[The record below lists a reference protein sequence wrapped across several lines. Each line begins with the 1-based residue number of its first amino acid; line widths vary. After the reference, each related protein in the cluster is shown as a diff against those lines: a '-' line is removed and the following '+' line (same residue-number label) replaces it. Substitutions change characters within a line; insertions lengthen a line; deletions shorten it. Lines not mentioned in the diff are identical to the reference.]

1 MKSSKWLIMCSFYH
15 RRRVRNARRVRYPF
29 KATRTV
35 RHLVRRCAWRR
46 GTNTMPFKNL
56 LCRTVRIGPRF
67 RFLVSMGLI
76 AASIQWFRYRRRA
89 VVAIM
94 MLLRLWLSMSLI
106 SRSLRYKNWTVIFL
120 LLKKKSYRSIWWKHQ
135 PFRKECYPV
144 NSELLP
150 LPSTSMY
157 LLRQFQPCWC
167 KSNLASHKRKTTKR
181 KN

>member
-1 MKSSKWLIMCSFYH
+1 MNLSFILSTKSSKRLIMRSLH
-15 RRRVRNARRVRYPF
+15 HHRVRNSCRVRYPF

-35 RHLVRRCAWRR
+35 RHLVRRCAWQR
-46 GTNTMPFKNL
+46 GTNTMPFKSR
-56 LCRTVRIGPRF
+56 LCKAVRIGPRF

-76 AASIQWFRYRRRA
+76 AASIQWFRCRRRA
-89 VVAIM
+89 VVAII
-94 MLLRLWLSMSLI
+94 MLLRLWLSMNLI

-157 LLRQFQPCWC
+157 LLRRFQPC
-167 KSNLASHKRKTTKR
+167 
-181 KN
+181 